1 MADPQLLLVD
11 RMDKLTEALLTL
23 AAVEIAL
30 RENPL
35 PDQAASRVAHQR
47 HELRHALA
55 RWRPAADSYRAV
67 DLD

>member
-1 MADPQLLLVD
+1 MPDPRLLLVD
-11 RMDKLTEALLTL
+11 RIDKLTEALLTL

-30 RENPL
+30 RENLL

-47 HELRHALA
+47 HEVRRALA
-55 RWRPAADSYRAV
+55 RWRPPADSCRAV